1 MITDRVKHS
10 FKFIIR
16 IRYDNVNEVNSY
28 RSTYIHSTHVQQVK
42 TLQLPLASVVQILY
56 ITHIDS
62 PNGYYIFILM
72 HTIYPIRWNRGEKT
86 EKKKILLRGERRSG
100 HEKKKNLKAKKK
112 KQREAK
118 SRHRNWKKRKEII
131 TTTKCARYQ

>member
-1 MITDRVKHS
+1 M
-10 FKFIIR
+10 
-16 IRYDNVNEVNSY
+16 
-28 RSTYIHSTHVQQVK
+28 
-42 TLQLPLASVVQILY
+42 PLASVVQILY

-86 EKKKILLRGERRSG
+86 KKKKILLRGERRSG
-100 HEKKKNLKAKKK
+100 HEKKKNLKAKK